1 MLIKITKN
9 KTCDDSFECNNDI
22 LQKLKTKYPNLILEA
37 KTKDDQ
43 PNGHLSISHEKNSH
57 TYWIFVYEKSGINEQ
72 ESEGKIVKTKSDRVK
87 KYTGTMPTESEIK
100 KLL

>member
-9 KTCDDSFECNNDI
+9 KTCDDSFECNNAI

-43 PNGHLSISHEKNSH
+43 TNSH
-57 TYWIFVYEKSGINEQ
+57 VSIEHKQNNHTLWLFIYDKSGIHEQ
-72 ESEGKIVKTKSDRVK
+72 ESEGKIEKTKSDRVK
-87 KYTGTMPTESEIK
+87 KYTGTMPIESEIK
-100 KLL
+100 KML

>member
-9 KTCDDSFECNNDI
+9 KTCDDSFECNNAI
-22 LQKLKTKYPNLILEA
+22 LQKLKTKYPNLILQT
-37 KTKDDQ
+37 KTKEDQ
-43 PNGHLSISHEKNSH
+43 PNGHLSIEHKQNNH

-100 KLL
+100 KML